1 MNLGK
6 DGEAS
11 AADVTELLG
20 QNLIRQRK
28 FGQAEPLLRQALA
41 YRDKEDRDDW
51 YRFRAQAFLGAAL
64 TGLRQYSEAEPLLL
78 SGYEGMRQRASRMPA
93 KQRKWIRFSG
103 EQIVDLYSQWS
114 KSKEAAK
121 WRATL

>member
-1 MNLGK
+1 M
-6 DGEAS
+6 
-11 AADVTELLG
+11 LG
-20 QNLIRQRK
+20 QNLLRQGK

-41 YRDKEDRDDW
+41 FRDKGDRDNW

-64 TGLRQYSEAEPLLL
+64 AGLRRYSEAEPLLL
-78 SGYEGMRQRASRMPA
+78 NGYEGMRQRASRMPA

-114 KSKEAAK
+114 KPEEAAK